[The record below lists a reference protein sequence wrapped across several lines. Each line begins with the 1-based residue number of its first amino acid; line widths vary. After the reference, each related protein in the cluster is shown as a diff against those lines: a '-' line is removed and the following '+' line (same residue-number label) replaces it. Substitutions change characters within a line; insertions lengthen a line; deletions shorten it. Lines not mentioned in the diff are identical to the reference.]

1 MGKKILV
8 AESDGAVQQVV
19 SYFLNLEG
27 YEVETAVDGI
37 GALEAVEKSLPEAIL
52 LSPNLSGLNGIEVS
66 RLIREKS
73 QFKGIPI
80 LYIVD
85 SEDSLL
91 KMGQDIPPGYGVIN
105 KPIDPTKMTNTIKE
119 YIEKAK
125 QSPEEEAGGVSIE
138 ELLGWEVTEESKEKE
153 AASQEEKSDINAIFT
168 DIFGTAGSEQ
178 TITTPAFQQVESPE
192 IEANVIE
199 QAPETQKT
207 EVHPSDISSRIA
219 EELRAVTIYEEVP
232 AEPEVEPEKK
242 ETFQETEAVEAD
254 LRSRISDDMIEN
266 IVSRIS
272 RDIIER
278 IVSDVVPR
286 IAEEEIKKEIERLKG
301 DSG

>member
-8 AESDGAVQQVV
+8 AESDSAVQQVV
-19 SYFLNLEG
+19 SYFLDLEG
-27 YEVETAVDGI
+27 YEVTTAADGI
-37 GALEAVEKSLPEAIL
+37 GALEAVEKSLPEVIL
-52 LSPNLSGLNGIEVS
+52 LSPDLSGLNGIEVS

-80 LYIVD
+80 LYIID

-105 KPIDPTKMTNTIKE
+105 KPIDPSKMTNTIKE
-119 YIEKAK
+119 YIDKAK
-125 QSPEEEAGGVSIE
+125 QSQEEEAGGVSIE

-153 AASQEEKSDINAIFT
+153 AAPQEEKPDINAVFT
-168 DIFGTAGSEQ
+168 DLFGTAESEQ
-178 TITTPAFQQVESPE
+178 IFTTPASRHVESPE
-192 IEANVIE
+192 TEAKVMGQE
-199 QAPETQKT
+199 PEVQKT
-207 EVHPSDISSRIA
+207 EDIPSIISAKFA
-219 EELRAVTIYEEVP
+219 EELRAATIYEEVP
-232 AEPEVEPEKK
+232 TEPEKK
-242 ETFQETEAVEAD
+242 ETFQDTEAVEAD
-254 LRSRISDDMIEN
+254 LKSRITDDMIKD

-278 IVSDVVPR
+278 VVSDVVPR

>member
-8 AESDGAVQQVV
+8 AESDSAVQQVV
-19 SYFLNLEG
+19 SYFLDLEG
-27 YEVETAVDGI
+27 YEVTTAADGI
-37 GALEAVEKSLPEAIL
+37 GALEAVEKSLPEVIL
-52 LSPNLSGLNGIEVS
+52 LSPDLSGLNGIEVS

-80 LYIVD
+80 LYIID

-105 KPIDPTKMTNTIKE
+105 KPIDPSKMTNTIKE
-119 YIEKAK
+119 YIDKAK
-125 QSPEEEAGGVSIE
+125 QSQEEEAGGVSIE

-153 AASQEEKSDINAIFT
+153 AASQEEKPDINAVFT
-168 DIFGTAGSEQ
+168 DLFGTAESEQ
-178 TITTPAFQQVESPE
+178 TFTTPKF
-192 IEANVIE
+192 
-199 QAPETQKT
+199 
-207 EVHPSDISSRIA
+207 A
-219 EELRAVTIYEEVP
+219 EELRAATIYEEVP
-232 AEPEVEPEKK
+232 TEPEKK
-242 ETFQETEAVEAD
+242 ETFQDTEAVEAD
-254 LRSRISDDMIEN
+254 LKSRITDDMIKD

-278 IVSDVVPR
+278 VVSDVVPR